1 MDLTAAFDLLG
12 EAGATAL
19 GGLIIGMIFG
29 FMAQRSRF
37 CLRAAVI
44 EFARGSFGPKLSVWL
59 LAFGIAVAGVQ
70 IFISAGWLSVGEAR
84 QLTGAGS
91 ISGALIGGAM
101 FGCGMVLARGCAS
114 RLLVL
119 SANGN
124 LRSLLSGL
132 IFAVVAQASL
142 HGALAPIR
150 DDLAGAW
157 TVTGIGNLNVL
168 SALGLGQGAGVV
180 LGLFFLATAIFFAA
194 RNKLAPRLWIGALGA
209 GMAVVLGWWLTWTL
223 SYQTFEPTSVE
234 SMSFTGPSAD
244 VLMLVLNPFDS
255 WDFDIGLVPGVFLG
269 SFIAAFLGREL
280 KLEGFQGGA
289 SMRRYIIGAVLMGF
303 GGMLAGGCAVGAGV
317 TGGSIFALTAWLALS
332 AMWAGAALTDY
343 LVDRRGLEADA
354 AHPRHAPAP

>member
-1 MDLTAAFDLLG
+1 MDLTALFDLIG
-12 EAGATAL
+12 EAGTTAL
-19 GGLIIGMIFG
+19 GGLVIGMLFG
-29 FMAQRSRF
+29 AMAQRSRF
-37 CLRAAVI
+37 CLRSAVI
-44 EFARGSFGPKLSVWL
+44 EFSRGSFGPKLSVWL
-59 LAFGIAVAGVQ
+59 LAFGMAVAGVQ
-70 IFISAGWLSVGEAR
+70 FLIAIGGLSVGEAR
-84 QLTGAGS
+84 QLSGVGS
-91 ISGALIGGAM
+91 LSGALIGGAM

-142 HGALAPIR
+142 HGVLAPLR
-150 DDLAGAW
+150 DSLAGAW
-157 TVTGIGNLNVL
+157 TISGADSLNVL
-168 SALGLGQGAGVV
+168 SVLGIGQGGGVALGV
-180 LGLFFLATAIFFAA
+180 FFLATALVFAV
-194 RNKLAPRLWIGALGA
+194 RHKLAPRLWIGALGA

-223 SYQTFEPTSVE
+223 SYQTFEPTSVK

-244 VLMLVLNPFDS
+244 VLMLVLNPFET

-269 SFIAAFLGREL
+269 SFLAAALGREL

-289 SMRRYIIGAVLMGF
+289 SMRRYIVGAVLMGF

-332 AMWAGAALTDY
+332 AMWAAASLTDY
-343 LVDRRGLEADA
+343 LVDRRGLEAEA
-354 AHPRHAPAP
+354 AHPRHMPAP